1 MAKKPKKEAKQ
12 KFEDATT
19 TVPRKV
25 VTLTP
30 RKRKPK
36 AVQTNKESASQS
48 PPIDP
53 TREPSDDEIRLRA
66 YFIAERRLQ
75 LCLEGDSTH
84 DWLEARRQL
93 VEESKL
99 SSS

>member
-1 MAKKPKKEAKQ
+1 MTKKAKKEARKQ
-12 KFEDATT
+12 FEDATT
-19 TVPRKV
+19 TAPRKA

-36 AVQTNKESASQS
+36 AVQTNKGSASQS

-66 YFIAERRLQ
+66 YFIAERRTQ

-93 VEESKL
+93 IEEGKL